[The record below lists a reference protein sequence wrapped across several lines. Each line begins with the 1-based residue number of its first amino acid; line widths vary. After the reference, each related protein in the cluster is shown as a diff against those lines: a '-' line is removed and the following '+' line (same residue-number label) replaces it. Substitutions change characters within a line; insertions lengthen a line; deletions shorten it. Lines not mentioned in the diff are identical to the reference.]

1 MSARAELA
9 LLILQMLDSGEI
21 VPTQDAFQLRM
32 WAVTPEDAMR
42 SLEEIALLI
51 LLEEERRNRRSA

>member
-1 MSARAELA
+1 VSARAELA

-32 WAVTPEDAMR
+32 WLLRLKMPCVR
-42 SLEEIALLI
+42 SK
-51 LLEEERRNRRSA
+51 RSRFLFY